1 MRVPVNLASEPFR
14 RDRAA
19 IAGYSIC
26 IAALVALLGLQAF
39 LIVSER
45 VRLRDTRAEVDR
57 LTKTLAGIQAE
68 RSKSE
73 AVLREP
79 SNAQV
84 LDRSLLL
91 NTLLERKSIAWTK
104 IYSDLGTVLPF
115 NVKLIQ
121 VRLPQIDSRNRVS
134 LDMIVGAQEPAAVID
149 FLKRLQESPLFG
161 PMTLHSTQPP
171 TQNEPLYRYRVSVN
185 YAQKL

>member
-1 MRVPVNLASEPFR
+1 MLFR
-14 RDRAA
+14 SAAEVQAA
-19 IAGYSIC
+19 IGEI
-26 IAALVALLGLQAF
+26 LPALLH
-39 LIVSER
+39 
-45 VRLRDTRAEVDR
+45 
-57 LTKTLAGIQAE
+57 
-68 RSKSE
+68 
-73 AVLREP
+73 EP
-79 SNAQV
+79 ELYIHAAPTHV
-84 LDRSLLL
+84 GAI